1 MKHTISNTDQSFR
14 TQVES
19 CAYPVTDFNH
29 RAHLRLAYIYLSE
42 GTTDEANDR
51 VRETLTRI
59 LIHNKIE
66 PASKYHETLT
76 KAWLMAMNHFM
87 QKTVATDSADEFINK
102 NPIML
107 DSSIMKTHYSDE
119 LLFSELAKKV
129 FVEPDLAP
137 IPG

>member
-1 MKHTISNTDQSFR
+1 MSGISC
-14 TQVES
+14 ES

-66 PASKYHETLT
+66 PASKYHETFT

-119 LLFSELAKKV
+119 LFFSEQAKKV
-129 FVEPDLAP
+129 FVEADLAP
-137 IPG
+137 IP